1 MVMSFLRIV
10 ITILVLLR
18 AQLGA
23 AQAADA
29 TLEYKVKAVFV
40 LNAARFVTWPAS
52 AFSNPDA
59 PVVIGILGENPFGT
73 LLTEVVAGETVKGR
87 QIVVRRVATP
97 EGCHILFV
105 SRSEQ
110 DRLPRVLESAAQS
123 GSLTISEIEG
133 FARSGG
139 MVGLVVQNEN
149 VRFEVNPAA
158 AARAHINLDAR
169 LLRLAKLVK

>member
-1 MVMSFLRIV
+1 MSFLRILV
-10 ITILVLLR
+10 AIVLL
-18 AQLGA
+18 GA
-23 AQAADA
+23 LPGQASAADA
-29 TLEYKVKAVFV
+29 SLEYKVKAVFV
-40 LNAARFVTWPAS
+40 LNAARFVTWPAG
-52 AFSNPDA
+52 AFSSADA
-59 PVVIGILGENPFGT
+59 PVVIGILGDNPFGS
-73 LLTEVVAGETVKGR
+73 LLADVVAGETVKGR
-87 QIVVRRVATP
+87 QIVVRRVSTGDA
-97 EGCHILFV
+97 CHILFI

-110 DRLPRVLESAAQS
+110 DRLPRVLESASHS

-158 AARAHINLDAR
+158 AARANINLDAR